1 MQLCFTNMCSWRQL
15 LVWIVCVCFCMGET
29 SKLGYMEYKFARQ
42 RDLLEEKEK
51 EHANNNIVLTNDEI
65 IADNYLGFL
74 KRQELERTR
83 HDFPPSRPIEL
94 VLPTIRAS
102 KVYAVL
108 KKLPKG
114 GNMHLHQGHILDKKV
129 MLDIIFGSYLINYLC
144 VNTKNGSHQWELNFY
159 DTPPKGWVRILS
171 NTTRYSE
178 ENLLKHVTLL
188 NVMDQRAKSRPTDSE
203 TRWKEMGPMFSMAG
217 NNLVYFQG
225 YVRQH
230 LQAMF
235 KAALDENVQYLE
247 ARLSGYGLY
256 ALNDSYPG
264 GHQYLDLD
272 DEGDTWFTTVR
283 EELAKFKAVYPKF
296 IGYRDIVVGKRYKSR
311 ERVMLDID
319 RAIKLRKKYPDIVS
333 GFDLISE
340 EDKGFSLLHFIDDFA
355 KGENQHIPFYFHT
368 AETSWPDD
376 LLTSIHPD
384 DEMST
389 LENVYEAIILNSK
402 RVGHG
407 LGFIKHPYLMQV
419 LKEKRI
425 AVEANPVSNM
435 LLGYVPDQ
443 RHHPAITFIRS
454 GIPVVLGADDPGTMG
469 YNEFTVDWYEAFMA
483 WGLNLKDLKQL
494 ANNSFTYSSMDDG
507 EKINA
512 FQKWQIAWD
521 SFIADIKHEACDLKV
536 SQPTPKVFRLF
547 PIEGPIKNVTSVR
560 IFGRNFQRAICKD
573 IVCQFGKT
581 HTKGE
586 FVHTSMVKCPT
597 PVVHGHSHS
606 VDFRISFDS
615 GKTFQSGNNTVLNF
629 TFSETSY
636 HGFVNQ
642 LPMMVVR

>member
-1 MQLCFTNMCSWRQL
+1 MCGLRQL
-15 LVWIVCVCFCMGET
+15 AVWFVCVSVCAGAL
-29 SKLGYMEYKFARQ
+29 SNLGYTEYKFARQ
-42 RDLLEEKEK
+42 RDLLEDKEK
-51 EHANNNIVLTNDEI
+51 EFANDNILLTHDEKI
-65 IADNYLGFL
+65 VDNYLGFL
-74 KRQELERTR
+74 KRQEFERTR

-94 VLPTIRAS
+94 VLPTIRES
-102 KVYAVL
+102 KVYSVL

-159 DTPPKGWVRILS
+159 DTPPKNWVRILS

-188 NVMDQRAKSRPTDSE
+188 NVMDQKAKSRPTDSE

-217 NNLVYFQG
+217 NNLVHFQG
-225 YVRQH
+225 YVRHH

-235 KAALDENVQYLE
+235 KAALDENVQYIE
-247 ARLSGYGLY
+247 ARTSAYGLY
-256 ALNDSYPG
+256 VMNDSYPG
-264 GHQYLDLD
+264 GHQYLDTD
-272 DEGDTWFTTVR
+272 GDTWFTTVR
-283 EELAKFKAVYPKF
+283 DELAKFKADHPEF
-296 IGYRDIVVGKRYKSR
+296 IGYRDIVVGKRYMGRSS
-311 ERVMLDID
+311 VMLDLD
-319 RAIKLRKKYPDIVS
+319 RAIKLRTKYPDVVS
-333 GFDLISE
+333 GFDLVAE
-340 EDKGFSLLHFIDDFA
+340 EDMGFSLLHFIDDLA
-355 KGENQHIPFYFHT
+355 KGENQSVPFYFHT

-494 ANNSFTYSSMDDG
+494 AINSLNYSTMDAS
-507 EKINA
+507 EKPIA
-512 FQKWQIAWD
+512 FQKWQTAWNY
-521 SFIADIKHEACDLKV
+521 FIADIKHEACDLEI
-536 SQPTPKVFRLF
+536 SQPGPQVFRVF
-547 PIEGPIKNVTSVR
+547 PIEGPLNNVTNVR
-560 IFGRNFQRAICKD
+560 VFGRNFQRAICKD
-573 IVCQFGKT
+573 IVCQFGQTK
-581 HTKGE
+581 TKGE

-597 PVVHGHSHS
+597 PVVHGHNHS

-615 GKTFQSGNNTVLNF
+615 GNTFQSGNNTVMKF
-629 TFSETSY
+629 TFSESS
-636 HGFVNQ
+636 FRRFENE
-642 LPMMVVR
+642 LPIIVIG